1 MCSTSSPTG
10 WCHCHH
16 NTTSALCRAER
27 RSVGALDGTPL
38 PVGCLGSKK
47 STILDIR
54 GTRPTATLNDSTTGP
69 GVFSSHHEVAQTRS
83 RPGPAGPRRPPAV
96 LKNFA
101 FYSFSSRKSKRRSA
115 LPHIIDHMIPK
126 REQSSFTLKASN
138 TSRQPDC
145 PRFAGLSRHRW
156 TPCKRRILSSD
167 LVLSPAH
174 TPTATSSHAA
184 PSVPHVS
191 SS

>member
-1 MCSTSSPTG
+1 MPHVRHTFGPHLLWHKKILWKRTHISYRYTRNGAEAKLKPE
-10 WCHCHH
+10 
-16 NTTSALCRAER
+16 AER
-27 RSVGALDGTPL
+27 LNDRPGCFQLSPRGGANTEPARSRGAA
-38 PVGCLGSKK
+38 
-47 STILDIR
+47 
-54 GTRPTATLNDSTTGP
+54 PTAG
-69 GVFSSHHEVAQTRS
+69 
-83 RPGPAGPRRPPAV
+83 RPQKLRR
-96 LKNFA
+96 LQF
-101 FYSFSSRKSKRRSA
+101 FSRKSKRRSA